1 MDALLLAL
9 QNVCSQLLPIVGALA
24 LIFLCILLKKVWTL
38 INQITVTV
46 KSLDPTIKLVDQ
58 SIEKV
63 QAPLDTAVKVSHTVD
78 QVHDKTVDSVNKA
91 AQFVNENIDHLKDA
105 MKPKEGVNHFETI
118 VPDKDTL
125 ETPEEKPADT
135 QTVKENIQK

>member
-38 INQITVTV
+38 IDQITITV

>member
-24 LIFLCILLKKVWTL
+24 LVFLCILLKKVWKL
-38 INQITVTV
+38 IDQITVTV

-63 QAPLDTAVKVSHTVD
+63 QAPLDTVIKVSHTVD

-105 MKPKEGVNHFETI
+105 MKSKDNPNHFETI
-118 VPDKDTL
+118 VPDV
-125 ETPEEKPADT
+125 EPAAANEKPAET